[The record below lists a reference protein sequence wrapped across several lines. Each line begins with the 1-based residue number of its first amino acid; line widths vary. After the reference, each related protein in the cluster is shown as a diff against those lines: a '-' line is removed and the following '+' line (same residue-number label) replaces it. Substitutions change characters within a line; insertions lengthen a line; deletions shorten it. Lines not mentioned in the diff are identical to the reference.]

1 MNTIQSEWE
10 LFAKMAIPANAP
22 QEQIK
27 TMRRCFYAGA
37 ASFLHLQ
44 MAITDDSVSD
54 DAGVNIYAGL
64 VQELSG
70 FVDLV
75 NVGRA

>member
-1 MNTIQSEWE
+1 MNTIQSEWD
-10 LFAKMAIPANAP
+10 LFAKMAIPPNAP
-22 QEQIK
+22 EEQIK
-27 TMRRCFYAGA
+27 TMKRCFYVGA
-37 ASFLHLQ
+37 ESFLRLQ

-54 DAGVNIYAGL
+54 DAGVNMYAGL

-70 FVDLV
+70 LVDLV